1 VVALLSG
8 NAVAMPW
15 AAQVPAIVEA
25 WYSGAEVGNALAAVL
40 FGDVNPSGKLPF
52 TFPARLQDNSAHAAG
67 DYPGDGKNVIYHDDI
82 FVGYRWLDKEKI
94 KPLFA
99 FGHGLS
105 YTTFQYGKAAANK
118 SKITASGTIT
128 ITVPVKNTGARDGA
142 EVVQLYISDKEASLP
157 RPAKELKGFK
167 KVWLKAG
174 EEQTVSF
181 TIDRTALS
189 FYDDTKGEW
198 IAEPGEFEALIGSSS
213 TDIHDT
219 ITFRL
224 Q

>member
-1 VVALLSG
+1 
-8 NAVAMPW
+8 
-15 AAQVPAIVEA
+15 
-25 WYSGAEVGNALAAVL
+25 
-40 FGDVNPSGKLPF
+40 
-52 TFPARLQDNSAHAAG
+52 
-67 DYPGDGKNVIYHDDI
+67 
-82 FVGYRWLDKEKI
+82 LDKEKI

-189 FYDDTKGEW
+189 FYDDTKGAW